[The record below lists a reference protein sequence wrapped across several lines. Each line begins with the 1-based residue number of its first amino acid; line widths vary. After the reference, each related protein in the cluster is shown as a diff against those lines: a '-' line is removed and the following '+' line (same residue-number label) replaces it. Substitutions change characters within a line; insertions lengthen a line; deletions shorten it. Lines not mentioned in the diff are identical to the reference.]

1 MVQWSMPYLMV
12 RVTIAVVNK
21 LTWQQGKTY
30 GLKEKKG
37 RISREVKAVFEE
49 HLQRYGSRR
58 IEVELKENGT
68 QAGRY
73 QIRKR
78 MKEQGLKAIQPKSLV
93 PKTTH
98 NLVHR

>member
-1 MVQWSMPYLMV
+1 MHSTEFPVINLCQVMQVSRSAYYD
-12 RVTIAVVNK
+12 
-21 LTWQQGKTY
+21 WQQGRAD

-78 MKEQGLKAIQPKSLV
+78 MKEQGLKAIQPKSFV
-93 PKTTH
+93 PK
-98 NLVHR
+98 NDPN